1 MRKNGEKQWKKKLTV
16 IVMMASLLL
25 VGCSKAEEK
34 TVATVSKSQTIDE
47 ERKDSVE
54 SSVEDY
60 AKEVTEESTEN
71 STEDS
76 GKEPTEATKGMST
89 EQTIEVSAIESAD
102 EVSESTIIEIES
114 TIAESESVQEADE
127 FAEADGT
134 VTGDTYAEAY
144 IKQIQ
149 VCEEENGL
157 DSEWTYDLI
166 YLDEDDI
173 PELVAGLTGYFVNV
187 YTWDDGKV
195 YTLMDYWGY
204 GAMGNV
210 GYDYIPYENVVQNF
224 NNDMAGAVRYVT
236 YMKINENHEMESY
249 YEKDLRYQVFKEGE
263 ADKVYEDDFEVEE
276 FYFYYGEEEITE
288 KEYDSYLIDGEYSAI
303 FGTMTAKEL
312 IEKLQ

>member
-16 IVMMASLLL
+16 IVIITSLFL
-25 VGCSKAEEK
+25 VACSKVEEK
-34 TVATVSKSQTIDE
+34 TVATVPDIQTMDADE
-47 ERKDSVE
+47 KDSVE
-54 SSVEDY
+54 LNVEDY
-60 AKEVTEESTEN
+60 AKEATEESV
-71 STEDS
+71 EDS
-76 GKEPTEATKGMST
+76 EKEPTEETKGTST
-89 EQTIEVSAIESAD
+89 EQTIEVSTTESVD
-102 EVSESTIIEIES
+102 EVAESTITE
-114 TIAESESVQEADE
+114 TESVQETDE
-127 FAEADGT
+127 FAETEGGA
-134 VTGDTYAEAY
+134 VIGDTYAEAY

-149 VCEEENGL
+149 ICEEENGP
-157 DSEWTYDLI
+157 DSGWTYDLI

-195 YTLMDYWGY
+195 YTPIDFWGY

-210 GYDYIPYENVVQNF
+210 GYDYIPYKNVVQNF
-224 NNDMAGAVRYVT
+224 NNDMAGAVRHVT
-236 YMKINENHEMESY
+236 YMKVNENHEMESY

-303 FGTMTAKEL
+303 FGTMTAEEL
-312 IEKLQ
+312 LEKLQ